1 MHRNQPD
8 FFLFI
13 SLKILFHTD
22 IMKIRKQHSA
32 TRQAAAFTLIE
43 IVITLT
49 IIAIL
54 ASGSI
59 YLLKGQIDSAKD
71 TRVGSDLQ
79 AIGIALQSY
88 ESRALRKPTTEQGLK
103 ALVEKPTI
111 EPIPENHRTFM
122 KEVPKDP
129 WGQEYKYRIPA
140 QKSKDDYDVW
150 SVGADGQDG
159 TEDDIGNWK
168 PGVVAK

>member
-1 MHRNQPD
+1 
-8 FFLFI
+8 
-13 SLKILFHTD
+13 
-22 IMKIRKQHSA
+22 MKIRTHYP
-32 TRQAAAFTLIE
+32 RNAAAFTLIE

-71 TRVGSDLQ
+71 TRVDSDLQ
-79 AIGIALQSY
+79 AIGLALQSY

-111 EPIPENHRTFM
+111 EPIPENYRAFM
-122 KEVPKDP
+122 KDMPKDP
-129 WGQEYKYRIPA
+129 WGQEYKYRVPA

-150 SVGADGQDG
+150 SVGPDGKDG
-159 TEDDIGNWK
+159 TEDDLGNWK
-168 PGVVAK
+168 RGMPTK